1 MLRVGASGI
10 GGALEGAL
18 TTPLSMMRTR
28 VAQIGKG
35 RASFDLRTVLR
46 TAPISA
52 GKRSCDWMLRSVMY
66 SHYKTYCS
74 ENIAAFMAGVFSAVL
89 TIPVDRLLPLMQQTN
104 PSKNIL
110 RVLIN
115 DVNTRGIRSVM
126 AGATMRVLH
135 GGWHTCFVLGAM
147 RVFGEDQNISY

>member
-1 MLRVGASGI
+1 
-10 GGALEGAL
+10 
-18 TTPLSMMRTR
+18 
-28 VAQIGKG
+28 
-35 RASFDLRTVLR
+35 
-46 TAPISA
+46 
-52 GKRSCDWMLRSVMY
+52 
-66 SHYKTYCS
+66 
-74 ENIAAFMAGVFSAVL
+74 MAGVFSAVL

-104 PSKNIL
+104 PPKNIL